1 MKLLVHQL
9 VTTSLIAF
17 QLRPVKGFTNP
28 TSKKRIIQSP
38 SSYRRLDHCLSNPS
52 HFLTGVG
59 HLNQANQ
66 SSGDDLNDLRDDIQ
80 EMRREALDR
89 LNVLDE
95 KLSSDEVQDG
105 QRADTI
111 KDQSKEFAESVA
123 VSNDPSI
130 VSLASRPFPDVSPK
144 RDELSLLDGTCWK
157 LSLNIGREQG
167 KFCPHIFDLFIIDS
181 NFESINYNNTLGDVM
196 TDFTF
201 KEPKPT
207 KKKVTAKNTSK
218 SKSSSTRS
226 SSRKPH

>member
-181 NFESINYNNTLGDVM
+181 NFESINYNNTLINLSINRDL
-196 TDFTF
+196 D
-201 KEPKPT
+201 
-207 KKKVTAKNTSK
+207 AKDMG
-218 SKSSSTRS
+218 
-226 SSRKPH
+226 